1 MLPPHQELSILNGSF
16 LIGELLVALAHK
28 NEFNDVIEGEQI
40 LSHQEVLHLFNFLLL
55 FLAVISQEG
64 YFLLGYPIHNNAIIL
79 TQAKQLD
86 SFIFWYLRP

>member
-1 MLPPHQELSILNGSF
+1 VLPPHQELSILNGGF
-16 LIGELLVALAHK
+16 FIGELLVALAHK

-64 YFLLGYPIHNNAIIL
+64 YFLLRYPIHNNDIIL
-79 TQAKQLD
+79 KQAKQLD
-86 SFIFWYLRP
+86 SSIYW